1 MKPGSAAKG
10 QAQFT
15 HDALQLAV
23 LMEEMGLRHLHL
35 VDLEGARQ
43 GRVLHWRLLE
53 NILRETELLVDF
65 SGGIRTLAEVEQAV
79 DMGAVEVGIGSI
91 ALAKPKTF
99 HEWMDVVGNDRL
111 ILCADVRGGR
121 ISAVGGGMPWQEY
134 LAMHAQAGVESI
146 MLTDLDHLEA
156 GKGPNFDLYD
166 QACLE
171 FPELLF
177 IAHGGI
183 ADVEDVHQLGEV
195 GVEAAVISEALHR
208 GTIKLEDLPALQ
220 DEWD

>member
-10 QAQFT
+10 TAQYT
-15 HDALQLAV
+15 YDALQLAGR
-23 LMEEMGLRHLHL
+23 MEELGLRHMHL

-43 GRVLHWRLLE
+43 GRVLHWRVLQ
-53 NILRETELLVDF
+53 NILRETELLVNF

-91 ALAKPKTF
+91 ALAKPKMF
-99 HEWMDVVGNDRL
+99 HEWIDIVGEHRL
-111 ILCADVRGGR
+111 LLCADVRGGR
-121 ISAVGGGMPWQEY
+121 ISAVGGGMPWQDY
-134 LAMHAQAGVESI
+134 VTLHAKAGVGAI

-166 QACLE
+166 QACLD
-171 FPELLF
+171 FPELL
-177 IAHGGI
+177 IMAHGGI

-195 GVEAAVISEALHR
+195 GVEAAVIGEALQR
-208 GTIKLEDLPALQ
+208 GTIRLEELPALQ